1 MPHTRP
7 STRTET
13 HLVRVAVDLDRDVD
27 PEVFLAAAAGEARG
41 YWGGPD
47 GRWVAW
53 RGALRTLRAEAPEEE
68 DGAGDRFNAMETAA
82 ARVRCLDPHRPG
94 VRFFGG
100 FSFREEHVAAGVW
113 EGFPRAVFVLPAA
126 ELEWSGQAMT
136 LTVQALAP
144 AGADP
149 RSVGRAL
156 EARVEELRQGLEGG
170 SAPAGSGG
178 ESVPTAGEDAGA
190 PGAQLDSSSREAF
203 ESGVRTILDAIRE
216 GRLRKAVLARML
228 DVSLPDPVDPAH
240 LLARL
245 RTANR
250 AAHVFLLEP
259 VSGAV
264 LAGAAPE
271 VVASLRG
278 SAFRATAVAGSIGRG
293 RDAEEDEALGR
304 RLLAS
309 VKDREEQEVTLRE
322 MIRVLESRVE
332 RPGGI
337 EAEPHLLVLPRIQH
351 LESEIEGR
359 ARPGETILGLVSA
372 LHPTPAVCGL
382 PREVALE
389 LLGEVEPFQRGW
401 YAGPVGWFDT
411 EGNGEFV
418 PALRSAVGA
427 GRHWRLLAGAGIV
440 PGSAPAP
447 EWEETTMKLQP
458 ALRALMNGSAP

>member
-13 HLVRVAVDLDRDVD
+13 HLVRVAVALDRDVD
-27 PEVFLAAAAGEARG
+27 PEAFLAAAAGEARG
-41 YWGGPD
+41 YWGGPH

-53 RGALRTLRAEAPEEE
+53 RGALRTLRVEAPEA
-68 DGAGDRFNAMETAA
+68 DGGGTDRFGAVEAA
-82 ARVRCLDPHRPG
+82 AAEVRCLDSHQPPP
-94 VRFFGG
+94 RFFGG
-100 FSFREEHVAAGVW
+100 FSFREDHVAAGIW
-113 EGFPRAVFVLPAA
+113 EGFPRAAFVLPAA
-126 ELEWSGQAMT
+126 ELEWSGESMT

-149 RSVGRAL
+149 GSVGRAL
-156 EARVEELRQGLEGG
+156 EARLEELRSGLWGPSGVGGPGDPPPSREGE
-170 SAPAGSGG
+170 AAVGG
-178 ESVPTAGEDAGA
+178 PLLVP
-190 PGAQLDSSSREAF
+190 SSRAAF
-203 ESGVRTILDAIRE
+203 ESGVHTILEAIRD
-216 GRLRKAVLARML
+216 GRLRKAVLARVL
-228 DVSLPDPVDPAH
+228 DVSLPEPVDPAR
-240 LLARL
+240 LLTRL
-245 RTANR
+245 RRVNH
-250 AAHVFLLEP
+250 AAHVFLFQP
-259 VSGAV
+259 TPGAV

-278 SAFRATAVAGSIGRG
+278 SSFRATAVAGSIGRG
-293 RDAEEDEALGR
+293 RDADEDQALGR

-332 RPGGI
+332 RPGGG
-337 EAEPHLLVLPRIQH
+337 EPEPHLLVLPRIQH

-389 LLGEVEPFQRGW
+389 LLREVEPFQRGW

-411 EGNGEFV
+411 DGNGEFV

-427 GRHWRLLAGAGIV
+427 GRNWRLLAGAGIV

-447 EWEETTMKLQP
+447 EWEETAMKLQP
-458 ALRALMNGSAP
+458 ALRALMNGSEP